1 MGNVKSF
8 LQGRHN
14 QVLPLRGKGREDS
27 IVVRRLKP
35 TVNKV
40 SSLRDNSAPNL
51 ITCTKR
57 YQAKF
62 FEFYTVTVI
71 LHPVGAEFRKTMDT
85 EISTAMVAEIGWV
98 QNCLILEKCK
108 DLKQTV
114 YQVIK
119 PNFHLIF
126 LTEQPQ

>member
-1 MGNVKSF
+1 
-8 LQGRHN
+8 
-14 QVLPLRGKGREDS
+14 
-27 IVVRRLKP
+27 
-35 TVNKV
+35 
-40 SSLRDNSAPNL
+40 
-51 ITCTKR
+51 
-57 YQAKF
+57 
-62 FEFYTVTVI
+62 
-71 LHPVGAEFRKTMDT
+71 MDT